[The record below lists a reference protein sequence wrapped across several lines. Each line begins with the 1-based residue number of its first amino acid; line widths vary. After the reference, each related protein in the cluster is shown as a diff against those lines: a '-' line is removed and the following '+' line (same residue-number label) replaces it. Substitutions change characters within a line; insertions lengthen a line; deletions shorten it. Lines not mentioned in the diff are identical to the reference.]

1 MPKASPKQSRAPVDF
16 ERLFGDMI
24 QRKAIQD
31 AVVSYY
37 ELLDGV
43 TAMTMVPADGSRL
56 RDNISE
62 KMRVLYDGG
71 SYKAVWDAFSN
82 TAPKDPTHKK
92 PIPAV
97 PLPIGDHYITSLK
110 QSIGHNVPRPE
121 LRMVDGAVS
130 ADAETT
136 ANDNNLHRIGVLLQ
150 RMLVRLL
157 KNGSD
162 HITSRL
168 LDRLQEEGMAKGLAG
183 IRISKWIHTPNAPP
197 ELVIDLVPYDSLLLS
212 ESGRYL
218 GVKLQVFKGSP
229 NASEFRFE
237 KNPWNEAEESDEASR
252 CYWELYDCNLRRT
265 YFINDGDGYERV
277 KKTEPWPVGL
287 DDPPV
292 VLFMTGR
299 TLQGSIYPSG
309 LVERWLPIWEE
320 IVIANSMLSYYSKRS
335 STSKLLS
342 SLSITDDD
350 EVIEAVEDPSRN
362 FATIPQ
368 LGMAGIDGS
377 TFDISKHLMPYKPV
391 DSIAEWQNW
400 LAQLRQMLAE
410 YQYFPDISKGVQ
422 DKTSSYMKAGTAATI
437 NQTRERLVGEVSLA
451 FGNMLERL
459 YKHML
464 DFIGA
469 NPDISSVR
477 EFLKDE
483 AAVAFLRRDMDISVS
498 ITDII
503 ATPEQQDMQKM
514 TTLLQGA
521 PAIVQT
527 AQALGML
534 YQGMGMQLDML
545 TLTNDIFEKAFGLPL
560 KRYAVPMPDE
570 MQGMSQDPSASP
582 ASAVAGP
589 PTASGGSATDW
600 LFSMLYE
607 RGMEDLTDRL
617 GEIDPELVEAV
628 AGAIQALF
636 ASRDQRAIN
645 GALSDLSDSLDA
657 SDPVGEI
664 QALLRRLGG

>member
-1 MPKASPKQSRAPVDF
+1 
-16 ERLFGDMI
+16 
-24 QRKAIQD
+24 
-31 AVVSYY
+31 
-37 ELLDGV
+37 
-43 TAMTMVPADGSRL
+43 MTTVPADGSRL
-56 RDNISE
+56 RDSILD
-62 KMRVLYDGG
+62 KMKVLYDGG
-71 SYKAVWDAFSN
+71 NYKTVMNAVFEN
-82 TAPKDPTHKK
+82 APKNPTHKK

-121 LRMVDGAVS
+121 LRMVDGAVR
-130 ADAETT
+130 ADEITT
-136 ANDNNLHRIGVLLQ
+136 TNDNRLHRIGVLLQ

-183 IRISKWIHTPNAPP
+183 IRISKWQNSNNAPP
-197 ELVIDLVPYDSLLLS
+197 ELVIDLVPYESILLS

-218 GVKLQVFKGSP
+218 GIKLQVFRGSP
-229 NASEFRFE
+229 NVGEFKFPL
-237 KNPWNEAEESDEASR
+237 KPWDDINESAEASR
-252 CYWELYDCNLRRT
+252 CYWELYDCDERKT
-265 YFINDGDGYERV
+265 YFINDGDGYEEV
-277 KKTEPWPVGL
+277 KKSEVWPVGL

-299 TLQGSIYPSG
+299 SINGSIYPSG

-342 SLSITDDD
+342 SMSITDDD
-350 EVIEAVEDPSRN
+350 EVIEAIEDPSRN

-410 YQYFPDISKGVQ
+410 YQYFPDISKGVS
-422 DKTSSYMKAGTAATI
+422 DRNTAYMKAGTAATI
-437 NQTRERLVGEVSLA
+437 NQTRERLVGEVGLA

-477 EFLKDE
+477 DFLKDE
-483 AAVAFLRRDMDISVS
+483 ETVAFLRNDMDISVS
-498 ITDII
+498 ITDIM
-503 ATPEQQDMQKM
+503 ATPEEQDMQKM
-514 TTLLQGA
+514 GTLLQNS
-521 PAIVQT
+521 PAI
-527 AQALGML
+527 M
-534 YQGMGMQLDML
+534 
-545 TLTNDIFEKAFGLPL
+545 
-560 KRYAVPMPDE
+560 
-570 MQGMSQDPSASP
+570 MSAR
-582 ASAVAGP
+582 V
-589 PTASGGSATDW
+589 
-600 LFSMLYE
+600 
-607 RGMEDLTDRL
+607 
-617 GEIDPELVEAV
+617 
-628 AGAIQALF
+628 
-636 ASRDQRAIN
+636 
-645 GALSDLSDSLDA
+645 
-657 SDPVGEI
+657 
-664 QALLRRLGG
+664 